1 MEKMDVIGIARELGR
16 QLQQEEVYINYS
28 LAKQAADEDEELQSL
43 ISEFNDIRVKAS
55 GETEKPVEDRDQ
67 EKVRKLNDDM
77 RKVYAKI
84 MTNER
89 MIQYN
94 DTKDALDFVLQRI
107 TAIIEKSSMGED
119 PDTADYEASCS
130 GNCSACGGCG

>member
-1 MEKMDVIGIARELGR
+1 MEKMDVIELAREIGR
-16 QLQQEEVYINYS
+16 QLQKEDVYIQHS
-28 LAKQAADEDEELQSL
+28 IAKQAADEDQELQQL
-43 ISEFNDIRVKAS
+43 IADFNAVRVKAS
-55 GETEKPVEDRDQ
+55 EETSKPMEERDQ
-67 EKVRKLNDDM
+67 EKVRQVNDEM

-107 TAIIEKSSMGED
+107 TSIIEKSSNGED
-119 PDTADYEASCS
+119 PDTADYEGACS
-130 GNCSACGGCG
+130 GSCATCGGCG